1 MSDLSTQIVSY
12 AALGLSL
19 LGMAVT
25 AVNHRALRSR
35 CCGREATIS
44 LDIDSTRAT
53 VILNDEKSRA
63 SDIHANP

>member
-44 LDIDSTRAT
+44 LDIDSTRGT
-53 VILNDEKSRA
+53 VAILSEEKPRA
-63 SDIHANP
+63 NSVP